1 MDHHDTDARFQTT
14 SWSLVRRASSSIED
28 LDALLRIY
36 WSPVYAYVRRS
47 GRNRNEA
54 ADLTQEFLTRIVL
67 ERGLLEKA
75 DPDRGR
81 FRALMKTAL
90 GNFLIDE
97 ARRERSRKK
106 HLHTS
111 FLPRDEDAL
120 ALAEPAAHEAPADAF
135 DRQCATT
142 ILNQAL
148 ERVRAE
154 CRGELAP
161 HWRAFESNILGP
173 AVQGSKPAAMRD
185 LADEIGAESPEQ
197 VSSMIQTIKR
207 KFRRALRDV
216 VATTVDEE
224 SEVEPEL
231 ELVRQSLGL

>member
-14 SWSLVRRASSSIED
+14 SWSLVRRATSSIED

-36 WSPVYAYVRRS
+36 WSPVYAYIRRS

-54 ADLTQEFLTRIVL
+54 ADHTQEFLTRIIL

-111 FLPRDEDAL
+111 FLPRDETAL
-120 ALAEPAAHEAPADAF
+120 NLAEPAADEAPADAF
-135 DRQCATT
+135 DRQWATT
-142 ILNQAL
+142 VLDQAL

-154 CRGELAP
+154 CQGELAP
-161 HWRAFESNILGP
+161 HWRAFEANILGP
-173 AVQGSKPAAMRD
+173 AIQGSSPIPMKD
-185 LADEIGAESPEQ
+185 LADEIGADSPEQ

-216 VATTVDEE
+216 VATTVDGE
-224 SEVEPEL
+224 SEIEAEL
-231 ELVRQSLGL
+231 ELMRRALGL